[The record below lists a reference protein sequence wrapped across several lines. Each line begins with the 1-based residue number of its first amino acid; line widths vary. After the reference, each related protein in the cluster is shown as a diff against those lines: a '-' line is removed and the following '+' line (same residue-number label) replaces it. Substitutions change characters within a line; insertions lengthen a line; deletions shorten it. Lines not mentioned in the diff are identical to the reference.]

1 MPPIVLKHPSPLL
14 FATLLLTVPFPC
26 FFLFCY
32 GVLAVSGL
40 GLTLLWFGETTSR
53 DPVGLIF
60 VVPALFYIVIYGAFL
75 RWLAGF
81 LSRRV
86 VAHPALADR
95 YPKQLLI
102 AALLVLAILPVYS
115 FDCMDGRSL
124 QWCNWYDLHVRSGG
138 KADVCGDFLR

>member
-1 MPPIVLKHPSPLL
+1 MLPIVLKHPSPLL
-14 FATLLLTVPFPC
+14 FATMLLTVPFPC

-32 GVLAVSGL
+32 GVLPVSGL
-40 GLTLLWFGETTSR
+40 GLTLLWFGTTS

-60 VVPALFYIVIYGAFL
+60 VVPALFYIVLYGAFL

-81 LSRRV
+81 FSRRV
-86 VAHPALADR
+86 VSHPALAGR
-95 YPKQLLI
+95 YPRQLLI

-124 QWCNWYDLHVRSGG
+124 QWCNWYDLHFRSGG
-138 KADVCGDFLR
+138 QASVCGDFLR